1 MALACAWSIGLRGV
15 DGEVVEIEADI
26 GQGLP
31 GVSLVGLP
39 DAALAESRDRVRA
52 AVVNSGETWPARRIT
67 LALSPATLPKQGS
80 GYDMAL
86 ACSVLAAAKAVPVA
100 ALRGVV
106 LLGELALDGR
116 VRGVRGV
123 LPALL
128 AARRLGV
135 EQAVVPAAAAVE
147 AGLVDGLEVL
157 GAEHLSDVLAWLRGD
172 RGRLR
177 PVRPGTRPPHGGPR
191 EDLADVVGQRAAR
204 RAVEVAAAGG
214 HHLLMVGPPGSGKTM
229 LARRMTGLLPDLDGD
244 AALQVAAV
252 RSLAGATDPQ
262 EALPASPPFVAPHHS
277 VSSAALVGGGS
288 GLARPGAVSLAHRG
302 VLFLDEI
309 YEFGP
314 HVLEMLRTP
323 LEEGEVRLART
334 DGVVRYPARF
344 QLVMA
349 ANPCPCAPPRP
360 TDCRCTSLEKR
371 RYQLRLSGPMLDRVD
386 LQVTLRAVEELTWV
400 GGPAA
405 ELEETPEDTAS
416 VRSRVLA
423 ARAAARERW
432 RDAGWRTNAEVP
444 GPELRRR
451 SRLSVEAA
459 AVLERQMRSGA
470 MTARG
475 ADRAL
480 RVGWTIADLRGAPG
494 PETADIEEAVA
505 YKGFVTESGPEQA
518 ADALDP
524 VVAANDEDVA

>member
-1 MALACAWSIGLRGV
+1 MCCIA
-15 DGEVVEIEADI
+15 ADTESVTEHRND
-26 GQGLP
+26 P
-31 GVSLVGLP
+31 GIDL
-39 DAALAESRDRVRA
+39 
-52 AVVNSGETWPARRIT
+52 
-67 LALSPATLPKQGS
+67 
-80 GYDMAL
+80 AL
-86 ACSVLAAAKAVPVA
+86 ACSVLAAARAVPVA
-100 ALRGVV
+100 SLRGVV

-135 EQAVVPAAAAVE
+135 ERAVVPAAAAVE

-172 RGRLR
+172 HGRLLT
-177 PVRPGTRPPHGGPR
+177 VRGGAARRQGGGPR
-191 EDLADVVGQRAAR
+191 EDLADVVGQLAAR

-229 LARRMTGLLPDLDGD
+229 LARRMTGLLPDLDVD
-244 AALQVAAV
+244 SALQVAAV
-252 RSLAGATDPQ
+252 RSLAGALDPQ
-262 EALPASPPFVAPHHS
+262 EALPAAPPFVAPHHS

-323 LEEGEVRLART
+323 LEDGEVRLART

-349 ANPCPCAPPRP
+349 ANPCPCAPPKP
-360 TDCRCTSLEKR
+360 TDCTCSDLAKR
-371 RYQLRLSGPMLDRVD
+371 RYTQRLSGPMVDRVD
-386 LQVTLRAVEELTWV
+386 LRVTLRAVEALSWD
-400 GGPAA
+400 GRSAQP
-405 ELEETPEDTAS
+405 LEEVPEDTAA
-416 VRSRVLA
+416 VRTRVLA

-444 GPELRRR
+444 GPELRRHG
-451 SRLSVEAA
+451 RLPRAA
-459 AVLERQMRSGA
+459 AEVLERQLRTGA

-475 ADRAL
+475 VDRAL
-480 RVGWTIADLRGAPG
+480 RVSWTVADLRGAPG
-494 PETADIEEAVA
+494 PELPDVEEAVGF
-505 YKGFVTESGPEQA
+505 KGFVTESGSGA
-518 ADALDP
+518 ASGEE
-524 VVAANDEDVA
+524 VA

>member
-31 GVSLVGLP
+31 AVSLVGLP

-80 GYDMAL
+80 GYDVAL
-86 ACSVLAAAKAVPVA
+86 ACSVLAAAREVPAA

-135 EQAVVPAAAAVE
+135 ERAIVPAAAAVE
-147 AGLVDGLEVL
+147 AGLVDGVEVL

-172 RGRLR
+172 RGRLLAVRAGAR
-177 PVRPGTRPPHGGPR
+177 PRGNGPR

-229 LARRMTGLLPDLDGD
+229 LARRLTGLLPDLDVD

-252 RSLAGATDPQ
+252 RSLAGALDPQ
-262 EALPASPPFVAPHHS
+262 EALPAAPPFVAPHHS
-277 VSSAALVGGGS
+277 VSAAALVGGGS

-323 LEEGEVRLART
+323 LEDGEVRLART
-334 DGVVRYPARF
+334 DGTVRYPARV

-360 TDCRCTSLEKR
+360 TDCLCTSVEKR
-371 RYQLRLSGPMLDRVD
+371 RYTQRLSGPMLDRVD
-386 LQVTLRAVEELTWV
+386 LQVTLEAVSGLSWD
-400 GGPAA
+400 GASPLG
-405 ELEETPEDTAS
+405 LEGAPEDTAS
-416 VRSRVLA
+416 VRARVLA
-423 ARAAARERW
+423 ARAASRERW

-451 SRLSVEAA
+451 GRLPGEAA
-459 AVLERQMRSGA
+459 AILERQLRSGA

-475 ADRAL
+475 VDRAL
-480 RVGWTIADLRGAPG
+480 RVAWTVADLRGAPG
-494 PETADIEEAVA
+494 PEYRDVVEAVGF
-505 YKGFVTESGPEQA
+505 KGFA
-518 ADALDP
+518 AEGDDAP
-524 VVAANDEDVA
+524 GEDVA

>member
-1 MALACAWSIGLRGV
+1 MALACAWAIGLRGV

-31 GVSLVGLP
+31 AVSLVGLP

-80 GYDMAL
+80 GYDVAL
-86 ACSVLAAAKAVPVA
+86 ACAVLAAARDVPVA

-106 LLGELALDGR
+106 LIGELALDGR
-116 VRGVRGV
+116 VRGVRGI

-172 RGRLR
+172 RGRLL
-177 PVRPGTRPPHGGPR
+177 PVRSGPRLQAGGPR
-191 EDLADVVGQRAAR
+191 EDLADVVGQLAAR
-204 RAVEVAAAGG
+204 RAIEVAAAGG

-229 LARRMTGLLPDLDGD
+229 LARRMTGLLPDLDVD
-244 AALQVAAV
+244 SALQVAAV
-252 RSLAGATDPQ
+252 RSLAGALDPQ
-262 EALPASPPFVAPHHS
+262 EALPSTPPFVAPHHS

-323 LEEGEVRLART
+323 LEDGEVRLART

-349 ANPCPCAPPRP
+349 ANPCPCAPPKP
-360 TDCRCTSLEKR
+360 TDCTCSSLAQR
-371 RYQLRLSGPMLDRVD
+371 RYTQRLSGPMLDRVD
-386 LQVTLRAVEELTWV
+386 LQVTLRPVEALSWDGASAV
-400 GGPAA
+400 P
-405 ELEETPEDTAS
+405 LEEVPEDTAS
-416 VRSRVLA
+416 VRARVLA

-451 SRLSVEAA
+451 GRLPREAA
-459 AVLERQMRSGA
+459 EVLEHQLRSGA

-480 RVGWTIADLRGAPG
+480 RVAWTVADLRGAPG
-494 PETADIEEAVA
+494 PELPDVVEAVGF
-505 YKGFVTESGPEQA
+505 KGFATDGAPATAGEE
-518 ADALDP
+518 
-524 VVAANDEDVA
+524 VA